1 MCSSDLR
8 YFLARYAA
16 RYQRPRSGFSE
27 EAIQSLR
34 AFDWPGNVRE
44 LDHAIERAV
53 LLSQGEQLESWDLAL
68 QRPGQPGDPVAPGPR
83 SLDDMER
90 DAIREALARF
100 DGNVSLA
107 AKALGVSRSALYR
120 RLQRYGISAS

>member
-1 MCSSDLR
+1 MT
-8 YFLARYAA
+8 
-16 RYQRPRSGFSE
+16 
-27 EAIQSLR
+27 
-34 AFDWPGNVRE
+34 
-44 LDHAIERAV
+44 
-53 LLSQGEQLESWDLAL
+53 
-68 QRPGQPGDPVAPGPR
+68 GPR

-90 DAIREALARF
+90 DAIREALARV